1 MATKKVV
8 TPKTE
13 APKKVDPKEALS
25 AIAGEILCYKS
36 GMIAVKATFTAITIV
51 DGEIVEV
58 PMGSLQAPPR
68 NNKPK
73 ADGTFSKG
81 FYLNGKL
88 SDPTVLG
95 QANGTKFQI
104 GTHVTAVGSKEW

>member
-8 TPKTE
+8 TPKAE

-25 AIAGEILCYKS
+25 TLANEIFCGRS

-51 DGEIVEV
+51 DNEIVEV
-58 PMGSLQAPPR
+58 PMGSIQAPPR
-68 NNKPK
+68 TNKVK
-73 ADGTFSKG
+73 ADGTFSRG

-88 SDPTVLG
+88 NDPTELG
-95 QANGTKFQI
+95 QVSDTKFQI
-104 GTHVTAVGSKEW
+104 GAHITAVKSAGW